1 MSASPSSPP
10 PAAARPLDP
19 SPLPPWMRWLG
30 TGLTAMVAVLFLVL
44 LQQVRQQA
52 GRLEALQGRVQSLEN
67 ARDLERT
74 NALEEQLRS
83 TVQRLHRFDGLEG
96 AVEELQAQQESLRQ
110 QLRQRPATPGPQSP
124 SLLPREDLG
133 GGLTPLAP
141 GPAPARPAA
150 PPQP

>member
-1 MSASPSSPP
+1 
-10 PAAARPLDP
+10 
-19 SPLPPWMRWLG
+19 MRWLG

-67 ARDLERT
+67 SRDLERT

-96 AVEELQAQQESLRQ
+96 AVEELRAQQDSLRQ
-110 QLRQRPATPGPQSP
+110 QLRQRPAAAQPSTP
-124 SLLPREDLG
+124 LLPREDLG
-133 GGLTPLAP
+133 GGLTPP
-141 GPAPARPAA
+141 SSTPSPARPAA
-150 PPQP
+150 PGQP